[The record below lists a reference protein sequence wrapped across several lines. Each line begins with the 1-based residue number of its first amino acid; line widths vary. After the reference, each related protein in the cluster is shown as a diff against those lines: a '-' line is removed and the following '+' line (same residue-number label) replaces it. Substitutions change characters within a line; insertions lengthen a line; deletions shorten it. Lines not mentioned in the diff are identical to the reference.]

1 MSPHYLDRSV
11 STSRWDNSLPP
22 RITIAP
28 GDSITIETRDASDGQ
43 VRPDMSSAE
52 FATIDTGRIHGLTGP
67 VAVDGAAP
75 GDALEVVIDGYE
87 HEGWA
92 WTSII
97 PGLGL
102 LEKDFDK
109 HFLHIWKLEGNQTT
123 SMPGTRL
130 ELRPFAGIIGV
141 QRSEAGVFRTRPP
154 GPWGGNMD
162 VRHLTEGAR
171 LFLPVFTAGAGLC
184 TGDCHAAQGDGE
196 VSINGMEAPMKVRF
210 TVHLHKDMKLEGP
223 FAITPGEQVPARY
236 GTGSWS
242 TFIES
247 DPDPREAARRIIRR
261 AIDHIGKRIGIS
273 REEACVL
280 CSVVLDLKLSQVVN
294 VPMTT
299 VSGYLPE
306 AIFTD

>member
-1 MSPHYLDRSV
+1 M
-11 STSRWDNSLPP
+11 
-22 RITIAP
+22 AP

-43 VRPDMSSAE
+43 VHPVMTSAE
-52 FATIDTGRIHGLTGP
+52 FAEIDTGRIHGLTGP
-67 VAVDGAAP
+67 VAIDGAAP

-102 LEKDFDK
+102 LDDAFEK
-109 HFLHIWKLEGNQTT
+109 HFLHIWKLGENETT

-141 QRSEAGVFRTRPP
+141 QRAESGSFRTRPP

-171 LFLPVFTAGAGLC
+171 LFLPVFTEGAGLC

-196 VSINGMEAPMKVRF
+196 VSINGMEAPMKVHF
-210 TVHLHKDMKLEGP
+210 TVHLHKGMKLQGP
-223 FAITPGEQVPARY
+223 FAITPGEQVPVRY
-236 GTGSWS
+236 SAGNWL

-247 DPDPREAARRIIRR
+247 DPDPREAARRIILR
-261 AIDHIGKRIGIS
+261 AIDHIRERIKVS
-273 REEACVL
+273 PEEACVL

-294 VPMTT
+294 VPMAT